1 MGNKKWQDEKIFFAK
16 PRRNL
21 IYLEFQFLTLGTRL
35 INVMLNLSNVPGFGG
50 GSIYSRGLGENAN
63 FLLKVMK
70 S

>member
-1 MGNKKWQDEKIFFAK
+1 MGNNKWQDEKIFFARTRK
-16 PRRNL
+16 NL
-21 IYLEFQFLTLGTRL
+21 IYLEFQFLTLAMRL
-35 INVMLNLSNVPGFGG
+35 INVPGFGG